1 MNLGFDINTTI
12 FYKVYIIFGLPSVTG
27 TITFS

>member
-1 MNLGFDINTTI
+1 MNLCFDIITTI
-12 FYKVYIIFGLPSVTG
+12 YYKLYIIFGLPPVTG